1 MSSASSGSVAVVIW
15 SASAYGENAIFR
27 LSTVLVPPL
36 AFPASFW
43 PQPAIRPSAMTKD
56 NTIATTFF
64 MYIPSR

>member
-27 LSTVLVPPL
+27 LSTVFAPL
-36 AFPASFW
+36 PLPLSFW
-43 PQPAIRPSAMTKD
+43 PQPAIRPSAVTRD

>member
-27 LSTVLVPPL
+27 LSTVFAPL
-36 AFPASFW
+36 PLSFW
-43 PQPAIRPSAMTKD
+43 PQPAIRPNAMTRD